1 MFAFFGESCVLG
13 ECAEVGP
20 SATRFC
26 TGTRNFSFFCGFTY
40 FLIAPQ
46 EDDNQE
52 EEGVRPKD
60 LWPL

>member
-1 MFAFFGESCVLG
+1 MFLWAHLH
-13 ECAEVGP
+13 
-20 SATRFC
+20 
-26 TGTRNFSFFCGFTY
+26 